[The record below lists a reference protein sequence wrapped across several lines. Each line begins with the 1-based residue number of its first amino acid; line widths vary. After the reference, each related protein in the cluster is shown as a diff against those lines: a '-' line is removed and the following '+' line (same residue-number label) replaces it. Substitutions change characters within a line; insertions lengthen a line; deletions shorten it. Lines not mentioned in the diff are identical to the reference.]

1 MPYSVPKGERTGLR
15 AVAGGEESGPWTLW
29 SRACLK
35 QCAGGRG
42 CCDHGHCGLV
52 PAEAVCGKAWGWMMV
67 LRLDRRNVSRI
78 SKCSLRHVTKDQ
90 AHL

>member
-1 MPYSVPKGERTGLR
+1 MNWGRKLVTTGLR
-15 AVAGGEESGPWTLW
+15 AVAGEEESGPWTLW
-29 SRACLK
+29 SRACIK

-67 LRLDRRNVSRI
+67 LRLEGEM
-78 SKCSLRHVTKDQ
+78 SLVY
-90 AHL
+90 